1 VFRFAA
7 AASGQTTL
15 TLLYHR
21 SFEPDVPPLKTFTA
35 PIVVR

>member
-7 AASGQTTL
+7 AAPGQTTL
-15 TLLYHR
+15 TLISHR
-21 SFEPDVPPLKTFTA
+21 SFEPDVPPRKTFSA